1 MVDIIKK
8 KRDGGSLTRDEI
20 FFFVNTYTRG
30 QIPDYQ
36 ASALLMAIFFRGMDD
51 RETSTLA
58 EAMMKSGE
66 ALDLSDIKGPK
77 VDKHSTGGVG
87 DKISLPLA
95 PIVSSLGIYVPM
107 ISGRALGHTGG
118 TLDKLESIKGLKT
131 ALSLEEFK
139 KQLAEIGVVMAG
151 QTENLCPADKKLYA
165 LRDVT
170 ATVESI
176 PLISASIMS
185 KKLAEDIDGLVLDV
199 KTGKGAFMSDLQD
212 AKKLAETMVTI
223 GKSFGKNVKALITN
237 MDQPLGRKIGNAL
250 EIEETVEILRGE
262 GPEDVKELT
271 FRLAAE
277 MLIIGKKANSY
288 KEAYEMISDTIKSGK
303 ALEKW
308 HQLVEYQGGEVE
320 HIYSHEFTKTKYTYE
335 LAAKK
340 GGFLYSYDT
349 YAIGIAV
356 SVLGAGRSTKDDT
369 IDHKVGIALH
379 KKVGDFVSFGEPIM
393 EIRYNEVERF
403 EKALKILT
411 NCYVLDEI
419 PPQKPLLVMD
429 TAQ

>member
-1 MVDIIKK
+1 MRMVDIIKK

-176 PLISASIMS
+176 PLITASIMS

-199 KTGKGAFMSDLQD
+199 KTGKGAVMSDLQD
-212 AKKLAETMVTI
+212 AK
-223 GKSFGKNVKALITN
+223 
-237 MDQPLGRKIGNAL
+237 
-250 EIEETVEILRGE
+250 
-262 GPEDVKELT
+262 
-271 FRLAAE
+271 
-277 MLIIGKKANSY
+277 
-288 KEAYEMISDTIKSGK
+288 
-303 ALEKW
+303 
-308 HQLVEYQGGEVE
+308 
-320 HIYSHEFTKTKYTYE
+320 
-335 LAAKK
+335 
-340 GGFLYSYDT
+340 
-349 YAIGIAV
+349 
-356 SVLGAGRSTKDDT
+356 
-369 IDHKVGIALH
+369 
-379 KKVGDFVSFGEPIM
+379 
-393 EIRYNEVERF
+393 
-403 EKALKILT
+403 
-411 NCYVLDEI
+411 
-419 PPQKPLLVMD
+419 
-429 TAQ
+429 